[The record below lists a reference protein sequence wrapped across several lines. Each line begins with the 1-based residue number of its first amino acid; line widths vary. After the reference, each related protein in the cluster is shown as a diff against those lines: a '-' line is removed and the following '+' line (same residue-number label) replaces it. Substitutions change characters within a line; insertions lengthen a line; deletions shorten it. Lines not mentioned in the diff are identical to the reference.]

1 MSISNTKTSKKE
13 LAYIQIKNS
22 IMNNEF
28 TSDTSLTEAFLCER
42 FGFSR
47 TPVREALQRLASE
60 GFVSFYPDK
69 GFFVAQLSLED
80 FLQIYEMREA
90 LEGMGA
96 RLCTMRITA
105 AELKNL
111 SSLLDQCIDSYNKN
125 DLVKAMEY
133 DMEFH
138 RLIIHASKNSRM
150 EAPIKNLIELSNCIV
165 VKADREITSQSIEEH
180 RVLLEAIQNSN
191 EALAEELMRKHVV
204 TSKKY
209 HFNRYY
215 MGEYN

>member
-1 MSISNTKTSKKE
+1 M
-13 LAYIQIKNS
+13 
-22 IMNNEF
+22 
-28 TSDTSLTEAFLCER
+28 
-42 FGFSR
+42 
-47 TPVREALQRLASE
+47 QRLASE

-150 EAPIKNLIELSNCIV
+150 EATIKNLIELSNCIV
-165 VKADREITSQSIEEH
+165 VKADREITSQSIKEH

>member
-1 MSISNTKTSKKE
+1 
-13 LAYIQIKNS
+13 
-22 IMNNEF
+22 
-28 TSDTSLTEAFLCER
+28 
-42 FGFSR
+42 
-47 TPVREALQRLASE
+47 
-60 GFVSFYPDK
+60 
-69 GFFVAQLSLED
+69 
-80 FLQIYEMREA
+80 
-90 LEGMGA
+90 
-96 RLCTMRITA
+96 
-105 AELKNL
+105 
-111 SSLLDQCIDSYNKN
+111 
-125 DLVKAMEY
+125 
-133 DMEFH
+133 MEFH

-150 EAPIKNLIELSNCIV
+150 EATIKNLIELSNCSV